1 MTIAARCFEV
11 IGVVGFIGFFYWFI
25 VRPWRRER
33 RVTNDGLLCLVCWTL
48 FWHDTLTNYLVHY
61 TTYNAAFFNLGSWDR
76 HIPGWSSPHGNLVI
90 EPTIFVC
97 SAYMWV
103 VFGGVLIGSGF
114 MRWVRNRRPETSNLQ
129 LVAVTFLFFVIFDL
143 FVEGSFMR
151 LGFWTYPGA
160 IKELTIFAGHYY
172 QFPLYEPLLFGAT
185 WTGFTCLRYFR
196 NDRGQSSVERGSEE
210 LRTGQG
216 RRTFLRFLALAGACN
231 AIFIV
236 TYDLPINIIAV
247 NGSAWPD
254 DIKNRSYLTD
264 HLCGLGTD
272 AACPGETIPFP
283 HHGSDYVG
291 VTGDLVRGDR

>member
-11 IGVVGFIGFFYWFI
+11 VGVVGFVGFFYWFI
-25 VRPWRRER
+25 ARPWRRER
-33 RVTNDGLLCLVCWTL
+33 RVTNDGLLCLVCWTM

-114 MRWVRNRRPETSNLQ
+114 MRRVRSWRPETSNLQ
-129 LVAVTFLFFVIFDL
+129 LVAAHLPLLRHLRPLRRGQLHAARFLDL
-143 FVEGSFMR
+143 PRGDQ
-151 LGFWTYPGA
+151 GA
-160 IKELTIFAGHYY
+160 HDLRRALLPV
-172 QFPLYEPLLFGAT
+172 PLYEPLLFGAT

-247 NGSAWPD
+247 NGSAWPH

-264 HLCGLGTD
+264 HLCGPGTD

-283 HHGSDYVG
+283 HRGSDYVG